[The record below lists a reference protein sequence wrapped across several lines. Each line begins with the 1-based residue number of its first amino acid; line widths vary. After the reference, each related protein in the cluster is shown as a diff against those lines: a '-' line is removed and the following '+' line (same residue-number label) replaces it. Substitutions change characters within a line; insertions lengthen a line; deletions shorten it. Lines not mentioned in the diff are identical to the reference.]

1 MADWPT
7 VDEVKQVLDIGS
19 TDAWD
24 WRIELDL
31 GAAIKKVK
39 SDRGSWDE
47 EVDTPDDNLA
57 QAALRMAEL
66 MSQRPESPTPKR
78 WPALSS
84 DPTYQTLMS
93 GHRRT
98 FGIG

>member
-1 MADWPT
+1 MADWPN
-7 VDEVKQVLDIGS
+7 VDELKQALNVGND
-19 TDAWD
+19 D
-24 WRIELDL
+24 WNWRFDRDL
-31 GAAIKKVK
+31 QAAIRKVK

-47 EVDTPDDNLA
+47 DVDEPDDNLA

-66 MSQRPESPTPKR
+66 MSDRPESSTPKR

>member
-7 VDEVKQVLDIGS
+7 VTELKQALNVT

-24 WRIELDL
+24 WRFERDL
-31 GAAIKKVK
+31 SAAINKVK

-66 MSQRPESPTPKR
+66 MSERPENTTPKR
-78 WPALSS
+78 WSALSS
-84 DPTYQTLMS
+84 DPAYQTLMS
-93 GHRRT
+93 GHRRS